1 MTENFPIYPDLKGK
15 VALITGI
22 GQVGLTD
29 TTTWGNGAA
38 TARLLSHNGV
48 KIFGCDLK
56 LEAAERTKSRLL
68 AEKQDVECEVMACD
82 VTKKDQIQAV
92 VDAIMSKW
100 GRIDIL
106 VSEKSLGVIS

>member
-1 MTENFPIYPDLKGK
+1 MTEHFPIYPDLKGK

-22 GQVGLTD
+22 GQVGLTN

-48 KIFGCDLK
+48 KIFGCDLN
-56 LEAAERTKSRLL
+56 LEAAQRTKSRLL
-68 AEKQDVECEVMACD
+68 AERPDAECEVMACD
-82 VTKKDQIQAV
+82 VTKRDQVQAV
-92 VDAIMSKW
+92 VDAIISKW

-106 VSEKSLGVIS
+106 VSSLSALNYR